1 MGRLVFPKGS
11 RIYLDAAPII
21 YSVEKHLR
29 YWPIL
34 ESLWISA
41 KNGDIILVTS
51 ELTLLEVLVKPV
63 SVNNQPLIEAYESL
77 LIGSDIDLFPI
88 STSILR
94 EAENIR
100 AAHNLKTPDAIHA
113 ATAINSEC
121 DHLVAN
127 DTGLRRLTRTDVVIL
142 DDLI

>member
-1 MGRLVFPKGS
+1 MGRLAFPPGS
-11 RIYLDAAPII
+11 RIYLDSAPII

-29 YWPIL
+29 YWPLL
-34 ESLWISA
+34 ESLWASA
-41 KNGDIILVTS
+41 QNGDIVLVTS

-63 SVNNQPLIEAYESL
+63 SLNNQPLIKAYESL
-77 LIGSDIDLFPI
+77 LIGSDIDLVPI

-94 EAENIR
+94 EAVNIR

-113 ATAINSEC
+113 ATAVKSEC

-127 DTGLRRLTRTDVVIL
+127 DTGCVVL
-142 DDLI
+142 PVQMS